1 MKLFLYDRLRVIGYY
16 DHIIHWQVSF
26 TIPICFSDNV
36 ISTYRYESIGNGSS
50 VKMHR
55 TVSSEDVKKY
65 SSGARVKDMQ
75 LEKEEDIEYRS
86 GHLYH
91 SSGSTTVKL
100 VKPQQRFTGRHAT
113 LQEGPLNE
121 GLFSANGSYALDL
134 LRCYRVAST
143 ARRGRRSAIKPMLK
157 GSLEVVVDR
166 GNFSLCFETTT
177 CVYQG
182 KFVYIT
188 HIILSLHMQVLLLRL
203 RWKTFVKPCHLFH
216 MFWGN
221 CILTLTTINLV
232 CFRVLLHSYVYKHT
246 ISFQCR

>member
-1 MKLFLYDRLRVIGYY
+1 
-16 DHIIHWQVSF
+16 
-26 TIPICFSDNV
+26 
-36 ISTYRYESIGNGSS
+36 
-50 VKMHR
+50 MHR

-65 SSGARVKDMQ
+65 STGARVKDVQ

-121 GLFSANGSYALDL
+121 GLFSANASYALDL
-134 LRCYRVAST
+134 LRCYTVPST
-143 ARRGRRSAIKPMLK
+143 ARRGRRSANKPMLK

-166 GNFSLCFETTT
+166 GNVSLYFKMTM

-182 KFVYIT
+182 TFVHDSYPFF
-188 HIILSLHMQVLLLRL
+188 LHMQVLLLKL

-221 CILTLTTINLV
+221 CILTLTTTNLV
-232 CFRVLLHSYVYKHT
+232 CF
-246 ISFQCR
+246 